1 MGQTN
6 LIRTQF
12 EPRVTI
18 TTPANDDRQVVN
30 FTGYFQV
37 GDVVDVIEVDGDGN
51 ILTTIADN
59 LTVLAIDPDVSLT
72 LDAVVDTTGL
82 TGTPMV
88 MCQNIDDGQ
97 EAIDRLYRR
106 KFTGSVGF
114 IVQQTILGEDLNTP
128 VAGKTTFFVEDVKF
142 IRAGDIA
149 DVLADEGIIATG
161 VTVDSVTPSAD
172 DTNNKAQVIITSN
185 VTTVGFTN
193 PHLVFTS
200 ITVQQAVE
208 RNQERIDEIDR
219 PVENEFMGIGDGRMT
234 TFYTSNLFVAGTSKV
249 LLDGKRMRLGTKGTQ
264 ATLSQGAGNA
274 QLLFTSL
281 ILGTDGNK
289 TKVAV
294 VADVNPT
301 ISVTVTGNFTTG
313 HTITVTDANGTAT
326 ALQIAVA
333 IMGHS
338 TAKRL
343 VLARYGGSGVGIVAT
358 FAATN
363 LAGGLADGVG
373 DYAEI
378 EQVYRNNIQYTGYK
392 MISFHIR
399 PNEINR
405 LNTPPKQD
413 EEVIIDYR
421 RPSENQNR

>member
-1 MGQTN
+1 MGQIN

-18 TTPANDDRQVVN
+18 TSPANDDRQVVN
-30 FTGYFQV
+30 FTGYFKV
-37 GDVVDVIEVDGDGN
+37 GDVADVIEVDGDGN
-51 ILTTIADN
+51 VLNVIADN
-59 LTVLAIDPDVSLT
+59 LQILSIDPDVAIT
-72 LDAVVDTTGL
+72 FDAVVDTTGL

-88 MCQNIDDGQ
+88 ICQNIDDGQ

-106 KFTGSVGF
+106 QFTGNVAF
-114 IVQQTILGEDLNTP
+114 QVKQNILAEDLNTP
-128 VAGKTTFFVEDVKF
+128 TAGKTTFYVEDVKF

-149 DVLADEGIIATG
+149 DVLATEGIIAVG
-161 VTVDSVTPSAD
+161 VTVDSVTPAAD
-172 DTNNKAQVIITSN
+172 ATNNKAAVVITSN
-185 VTTVGFTN
+185 VTTATFTN
-193 PHLVFTS
+193 PQLVFTS

-219 PVENEFMGIGDGRMT
+219 PVENEYLGVGDNRLV
-234 TFYTSNLFVAGTSKV
+234 TFYTTNLFVQGTSKV
-249 LLDGKRMRLGTKGTQ
+249 LLDGKRMRLGTAGTQ
-264 ATLSQGAGNA
+264 AALSQGAGTS

-289 TKVAV
+289 TKIAVINAAGLTVA
-294 VADVNPT
+294 
-301 ISVTVTGNFTTG
+301 VTGNYTTG
-313 HTITVTDANGTAT
+313 HTISVNNNSGAAT
-326 ALQIAVA
+326 ALQIAAA
-333 IMGHS
+333 IMADP
-338 TAKRL
+338 TASRL
-343 VLARYGGSGVGIVAT
+343 VLARYGSTGLGVVAA
-358 FAATN
+358 FGATN
-363 LAGGLADGVG
+363 LAGGLNDGLG

-405 LNTPPKQD
+405 MNTPPRQD

-421 RPSENQNR
+421 RPSENVNR

>member
-1 MGQTN
+1 MGQAN
-6 LIRTQF
+6 LVRTQF
-12 EPRVTI
+12 ESRVTI

-37 GDVVDVIEVDGDGN
+37 GDVADVVEVDGNGN
-51 ILTTIADN
+51 ILTVIADN
-59 LTVLAIDPDVSLT
+59 LSVLAIDPDVSLT
-72 LDAVVDTTGL
+72 FNQIVNTTGL

-88 MCQNIDDGQ
+88 ICQNIDDGQ
-97 EAIDRLYRR
+97 EAVDRLYRR
-106 KFTGSVGF
+106 KFTGNVTF
-114 IVQQTILGEDLNTP
+114 QVAQTIIGEDLNTP
-128 VAGKTTFFVEDVKF
+128 VAGKTTLFVEDVKF

-149 DVLADEGIIATG
+149 DILADEGIISTG
-161 VTVDSVTPSAD
+161 VTVDSVTPAAD

-200 ITVQQAVE
+200 ITVQQAIE
-208 RNQERIDEIDR
+208 RNQERVDEIDR
-219 PVENEFMGIGDGRMT
+219 PVENEFMGIGDSRMT
-234 TFYTSNLFVAGTSKV
+234 AFYSSNLFVQGTSKV

-264 ATLSQGAGNA
+264 ATLSSGSGSS

-294 VADVNPT
+294 VAGGPVA
-301 ISVTVTGNFTTG
+301 VTVTGNFVSG
-313 HTITVTDANGTAT
+313 HTISVTNNGGAAT
-326 ALQIAVA
+326 AKDIADA
-333 IMGHS
+333 INAHS
-338 TAKRL
+338 IAKRL
-343 VLARYGGSGVGIVAT
+343 VLARYGLTGAGIVAT

-363 LAGGLADGVG
+363 LAGGLADGTG

-392 MISFHIR
+392 IISFHIR

-405 LNTPPKQD
+405 LNSPPKQD
-413 EEVIIDYR
+413 EEIVIDYR
-421 RPSENQNR
+421 RPSDNQNR